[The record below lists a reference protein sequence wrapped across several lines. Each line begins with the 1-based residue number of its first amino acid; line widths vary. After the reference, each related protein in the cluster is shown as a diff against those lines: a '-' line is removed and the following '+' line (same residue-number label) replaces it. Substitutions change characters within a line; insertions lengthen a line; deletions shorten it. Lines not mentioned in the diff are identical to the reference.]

1 MIYLV
6 IHFRYGGTIANQIK
20 RLGAS
25 CDWSREHFTLDEQLS
40 RKTALYSIELS
51 ESNKDACG
59 LPMIQCCWETRT
71 RVNLVSRA
79 CLTQIGVILH
89 NVYCAELNSP
99 VDMVFIVISN
109 MVVYR
114 LLNILKSCL

>member
-6 IHFRYGGTIANQIK
+6 VHIRYGGTIANQIK

-40 RKTALYSIELS
+40 RKTVLYSIELS

-59 LPMIQCCWETRT
+59 LPMIQCCWETRM

-79 CLTQIGVILH
+79 CLTQI
-89 NVYCAELNSP
+89 
-99 VDMVFIVISN
+99 
-109 MVVYR
+109 
-114 LLNILKSCL
+114 